1 MYQADFI
8 CTYKMMDE
16 VNDQEQMYRI
26 QLLQAF
32 GLNHWDDEQV
42 IPVIME
48 LYNELEKTNQMK
60 EIYNKAR
67 ENPIIQEMLTI
78 FSDESLIGDDIIL
91 NLLFKFE
98 YFDLLH
104 RCIVDFL
111 INGDIDEKY
120 KNNLLN
126 AL

>member
-1 MYQADFI
+1 MYHADFI
-8 CTYKMMDE
+8 CTYKMMED
-16 VNDQEQMYRI
+16 VDDQEQMYRI

-42 IPVIME
+42 IPVVME
-48 LYNELEKTNQMK
+48 LYNDLSKTDEMNL
-60 EIYNKAR
+60 IYNKAR
-67 ENPIIQEMLTI
+67 QNPIIQEMLTI

-98 YFDLLH
+98 FFDLLH

-111 INGDIDEKY
+111 LNGDIDQKY

>member
-78 FSDESLIGDDIIL
+78 FSDESL
-91 NLLFKFE
+91 LL
-98 YFDLLH
+98 LPNS
-104 RCIVDFL
+104 I
-111 INGDIDEKY
+111 
-120 KNNLLN
+120 
-126 AL
+126 

>member
-8 CTYKMMDE
+8 CTYKWMDDPE
-16 VNDQEQMYRI
+16 DQEQMYRI

-32 GLNHWDDEQV
+32 DLNEWNDDKINTTIQEIYTALAKTDELKNIYKKARQNTF
-42 IPVIME
+42 IME
-48 LYNELEKTNQMK
+48 TLSL
-60 EIYNKAR
+60 
-67 ENPIIQEMLTI
+67 
-78 FSDESLIGDDIIL
+78 FSHETVIGDDIIF

-111 INGDIDEKY
+111 INGNVDEIYATK
-120 KNNLLN
+120 LLN